1 VFNANYVA
9 YFDVVM
15 TEMWREAVVPYQ
27 EMVDSGTDMV
37 VAEINVRFLG
47 SARFDEELDFEVRV
61 TRLGE
66 TSMSTRIDGTSNGKT
81 VAEGQMRH
89 VFIDV
94 PTKAKCPIPA
104 DIRSAL
110 EPFLVADRA

>member
-1 VFNANYVA
+1 MFNANYVA

-15 TEMWREAVVPYQ
+15 TEMWREVVMPYQ
-27 EMVDSGTDMV
+27 EMVDAGTDMV

-47 SARFDEELDFEVRV
+47 SARFDEEVDFEVRV

-66 TSMSTRIDGTSNGKT
+66 TAMTTPIDGTVNREP

-94 PTKAKCPIPA
+94 ATKTKKPIPQE
-104 DIRSAL
+104 IRAAL
-110 EPFLVADRA
+110 EPFVTGV